1 VGGTPR
7 HRRAYTIRC
16 RSTFFT
22 QMPSLVPIDRGWKTP
37 LEKMATEPRAFEEI
51 FEAER
56 DRLLKTFTVITG
68 NRAEAE
74 DIVQDAF
81 LKIWERWDS
90 VRAMDDPVAYL
101 NRTAINCFHSRTRR
115 ALVALK
121 RMTGNT
127 PAPDAFELADDR
139 HVVARALPSLTP
151 RQRAALIVTE
161 VWGYKTEEAGKLLGV
176 KASTVRALAFQGRA
190 ALKTREESLDA

>member
-1 VGGTPR
+1 
-7 HRRAYTIRC
+7 
-16 RSTFFT
+16 
-22 QMPSLVPIDRGWKTP
+22 

-101 NRTAINCFHSRTRR
+101 NRTAINCFHSRMSWHAPCLRSRPGNVRLSSSPRCGATRPRRR
-115 ALVALK
+115 ASFSA
-121 RMTGNT
+121 
-127 PAPDAFELADDR
+127 
-139 HVVARALPSLTP
+139 
-151 RQRAALIVTE
+151 
-161 VWGYKTEEAGKLLGV
+161 
-176 KASTVRALAFQGRA
+176 
-190 ALKTREESLDA
+190 